1 MASIGHTTVEVKIGP
16 ILVSAIGVLRAAEA
30 ALELVPEWH
39 VAERDKLRKHIKKF
53 KTELLDAMKRSR
65 EG

>member
-1 MASIGHTTVEVKIGP
+1 MAIANLTVEVKIGP
-16 ILVSAIGVLRAAEA
+16 VLYSAIGALRASEA

-39 VAERDKLRKHIKKF
+39 SAERDELRKHIKAF
-53 KTELLDAMKRSR
+53 KSKLLDAMTKSK